1 MCCRTEYF
9 FEKNFSITNSQLFS
23 IFLQI
28 QETNKLIFTV
38 LDVQPRVAT
47 GGSGKSNDEIVY
59 ELAQTNLDRLMT
71 KIDTDNAKLELFE
84 EDDRGRVNS
93 LTTVLTQ
100 EIDRYNKLLV
110 VIRVCEQYT
119 FYTFVVTLLLFI
131 RPFEESNIFNWI
143 EFNEYLEIQI
153 IFNFVFLIWLAYF
166 FTEFIG
172 ATTKSYQRFR
182 RDVRRIGTS
191 LYGLPEQSCTNL
203 VGECC
208 LPEPEASQF
217 VGEGSPSA
225 VPLY

>member
-9 FEKNFSITNSQLFS
+9 FEKNFSITNSQLYS

-119 FYTFVVTLLLFI
+119 FYTFVVSLSLFI
-131 RPFEESNIFNWI
+131 RPFVES
-143 EFNEYLEIQI
+143 EY
-153 IFNFVFLIWLAYF
+153 
-166 FTEFIG
+166 
-172 ATTKSYQRFR
+172 
-182 RDVRRIGTS
+182 
-191 LYGLPEQSCTNL
+191 
-203 VGECC
+203 
-208 LPEPEASQF
+208 
-217 VGEGSPSA
+217 
-225 VPLY
+225 